1 MVAPLMPKATA
12 IWLIDNTALTFD
24 QIADFCGLH
33 ALEVKGIADGDVAQG
48 IKAMDPISNGQ
59 LTRSEL
65 ERCQADPSA
74 KLVLAK
80 SKRDL
85 PTPKKQK
92 GGKYTPLSK
101 RQGRPDAI
109 YWLVRNHG
117 ELNDTQIS
125 RLVGT
130 TKPTI
135 QNIRNRTHWNMS
147 NLKPV
152 DPVALGLCKQIDLDR
167 EVARAAR
174 RVERANKEQKKQEQQ
189 QAAALS
195 PIDSAPIDSAPI
207 DSAPTAP
214 MDTPTPPLDDMS
226 QTHKSDKTDE
236 TERANI
242 FADLPDT
249 EKQKEEDS
257 APDVDTVFGNF
268 EKAAPDSKG
277 DS

>member
-33 ALEVKGIADGDVAQG
+33 ALEIKGIADGDVAQG

-74 KLVLAK
+74 KLVLAQ

-109 YWLVRNHG
+109 YWLVRNHA

-167 EVARAAR
+167 EVTRAAR

-195 PIDSAPIDSAPI
+195 PIESAPIESEPNA
-207 DSAPTAP
+207 T
-214 MDTPTPPLDDMS
+214 MDAPTPPLDDMGKTE
-226 QTHKSDKTDE
+226 QSDKIDE
-236 TERANI
+236 TESANI

-249 EKQKEEDS
+249 EKEKEAED

-268 EKAAPDSKG
+268 EKAAPDSKS

>member
-33 ALEVKGIADGDVAQG
+33 ALEIKGIADGDVAQG

-74 KLVLAK
+74 KLTLAQ

-135 QNIRNRTHWNMS
+135 QNIRDRTHWNMS

-174 RVERANKEQKKQEQQ
+174 RVERADKKQKKQAD
-189 QAAALS
+189 QAGQTATLS
-195 PIDSAPIDSAPI
+195 PIESAPSA
-207 DSAPTAP
+207 T
-214 MDTPTPPLDDMS
+214 MDTPFQPLDDMNKTE
-226 QTHKSDKTDE
+226 QIDKADE
-236 TERANI
+236 TDSANI

-249 EKQKEEDS
+249 EKEKAKETEN

-268 EKAAPDSKG
+268 EKATPDSKS